1 MINATKCQLTPEDR
15 IRALE
20 QVGTLIKC
28 KNNNIKIAIV
38 YWQNIVEHMP
48 LEKSEESINNYLF
61 ANLVLEILMVIGQ

>member
-20 QVGTLIKC
+20 RAGSLIKC
-28 KNNNIKIAIV
+28 KNNNIKIAIP

-48 LEKSEESINNYLF
+48 LEKSEDSINSYLF